1 MLPTLSSLVEPDVV
15 VMTASGVA
23 SDDEVDIM
31 ITLEFERV
39 MVRIPLSIE
48 ITGFST
54 SLIPN
59 DLFLV

>member
-1 MLPTLSSLVEPDVV
+1 MLPTLSSLVEQDVV

-23 SDDEVDIM
+23 SDDEADIM